1 MKKII
6 LIAIAFLL
14 ALSGC
19 TRIAQGEVGLR
30 QNFDRT
36 IEESERA
43 AGSFNQTMIGN
54 ILKFPIREIN
64 AEVKDLRPQTVE
76 NVTMD
81 DFDLTVVYNITPSAV
96 SDLYIN
102 KARSFHGVNEDGEPL
117 LMQNY
122 LITLARNAVYKTVP
136 KYEALKINIDRS
148 QVEAEI
154 LAQMKAELDG
164 EKLSSAIQV
173 SQVLVRNAVP
183 PQAITISANN
193 LVKAQ
198 NELKQSAVEVQKAE
212 QEAKR
217 IATLNAN
224 AGAVSYMAA
233 QANLMIAEG
242 IRDGK
247 VQTIV
252 VPADFKGMVNVA
264 PR

>member
-1 MKKII
+1 MKN
-6 LIAIAFLL
+6 IAILAILAIT

-19 TRIAQGEVGLR
+19 TRVAQGEVGLR
-30 QNFDRT
+30 VNWDKT
-36 IEESERA
+36 IEESERP
-43 AGSFNQTMIGN
+43 AGSVNQTMVGS

-81 DFDLTVVYNITPSAV
+81 DFDLTVVYNITPSSV

-102 KARSFHGVNEDGEPL
+102 KARSFHGVNEEGEPL

-122 LITLARNAVYKTVP
+122 LITVARNAVYKTVP

-148 QVEAEI
+148 QIESQI
-154 LAQMKAELDG
+154 LAGIKAELDG
-164 EKLSSAIQV
+164 EKLSTAVQV
-173 SQVLVRNAVP
+173 TQVLVRNALP
-183 PQAITISANN
+183 PAAITTSANN

-224 AGAVSYMAA
+224 AGAVGYMQA
-233 QANLMIAEG
+233 QAQMLIAQG
-242 IRDGK
+242 ISEGK
-247 VQTIV
+247 VHAIV
-252 VPADFKGMVNVA
+252 VPYDFKGMVNVGK
-264 PR
+264 

>member
-6 LIAIAFLL
+6 VIVALGLM

-30 QNFDRT
+30 VNFDRT
-36 IEESERA
+36 VEESERA
-43 AGSFNQTMIGN
+43 AGSFNQTLIGS

-64 AEVKDLRPQTVE
+64 AEVKDLRPQTIE

-81 DFDLTVVYNITPSAV
+81 DFDLTVVYNITPAAA

-102 KARSFHGVNEDGEPL
+102 KARSFHGMNEDGEPL

-122 LITLARNAVYKTVP
+122 LTTVARNAVYKTVP

-148 QVEAEI
+148 QIESEI
-154 LAQMKAELDG
+154 LSGIKAELDS
-164 EKLSSAIQV
+164 EKLSGAIQV
-173 SQVLVRNAVP
+173 SQILVRNAVP
-183 PQAITISANN
+183 PQSITVSANN

-198 NELKQSAVEVQKAE
+198 NELKQAAVEVQKAE

-224 AGAVSYMAA
+224 AGAVNYMAA

-242 IRDGK
+242 IREGK

-252 VPADFKGMVNVA
+252 VPADFKGMVNVGA
-264 PR
+264 R

>member
-1 MKKII
+1 MKKIA
-6 LIAIAFLL
+6 LFALL
-14 ALSGC
+14 AVTALSGC
-19 TRIAQGEVGLR
+19 TRVAQGEVGLR
-30 QNFDRT
+30 QNWDKT
-36 IEESERA
+36 IEQTELA
-43 AGSFNQTMIGN
+43 AGSVNQTVIGTV
-54 ILKFPIREIN
+54 LKFPIREIN

-81 DFDLTVVYNITPSAV
+81 DLDLTVVYNIEPSSV

-102 KARSFHGVNEDGEPL
+102 KARSFHGVNDEGEPL

-122 LITLARNAVYKTVP
+122 LTTVARNAVYKTIP
-136 KYEALKINIDRS
+136 KYEALKVNIERDKA
-148 QVEAEI
+148 EAEI
-154 LAQMKAELDG
+154 LALMRDELAKERLG
-164 EKLSSAIQV
+164 TAVQV
-173 SQVLVRNAVP
+173 SQVLVRQAVP
-183 PQAITISANN
+183 PAAITQSANN

-224 AGAVSYMAA
+224 SGAVGYMAA

-252 VPADFKGMVNVA
+252 VPADFKGMVNVGK
-264 PR
+264 

>member
-1 MKKII
+1 MKNTALFAI
-6 LIAIAFLL
+6 LAIT

-19 TRIAQGEVGLR
+19 TRVAQGEVGLR
-30 QNFDRT
+30 VNWDKT
-36 IEESERA
+36 IEESERP
-43 AGSFNQTMIGN
+43 AGSVNQTLIGS

-81 DFDLTVVYNITPSAV
+81 DFDLTVVYNITPSSV

-102 KARSFHGVNEDGEPL
+102 KARSFHGVNDDGEPL

-122 LITLARNAVYKTVP
+122 LITVARNAVYKTVP

-148 QVEAEI
+148 QIESQI
-154 LAQMKAELDG
+154 LASIKAELDS
-164 EKLSSAIQV
+164 EKLSTAVQV
-173 SQVLVRNAVP
+173 TQVLVRNALP
-183 PQAITISANN
+183 PAAITTSANN

-247 VQTIV
+247 VHTIV
-252 VPADFKGMVNVA
+252 VPADFKGMVNVGK
-264 PR
+264 

>member
-1 MKKII
+1 MKN
-6 LIAIAFLL
+6 IAFVFAILL
-14 ALSGC
+14 ALTGC
-19 TRIAQGEVGLR
+19 TRVAQGEVGLR
-30 QNFDRT
+30 VNWDKT
-36 IEESERA
+36 IDAGELA
-43 AGSFNQTMIGN
+43 AGTVEVTVFDSV
-54 ILKFPIREIN
+54 LKFPIREIN

-81 DFDLTVVYNITPSAV
+81 DFDLTVVYNVTPSSV

-102 KARSFHGVNEDGEPL
+102 KARSFHGVNDEGEPL

-122 LITLARNAVYKTVP
+122 LTTVARNAVYKTVP

-148 QVEAEI
+148 QIEAQI
-154 LAQMKAELDG
+154 LAGIKAELDS
-164 EKLSSAIQV
+164 EKLSTAVQV
-173 SQVLVRNAVP
+173 TQVLVRNAVP
-183 PQAITISANN
+183 PAAITTSANN

-224 AGAVSYMAA
+224 AGAVNYMAA

-247 VQTIV
+247 VHAIV
-252 VPADFKGMVNVA
+252 VPADFKGMVNVGK
-264 PR
+264 

>member
-1 MKKII
+1 MKHITFAI
-6 LIAIAFLL
+6 LTIS

-19 TRIAQGEVGLR
+19 ARVAQGEVGLR
-30 QNFDRT
+30 VNWDKT
-36 IEESERA
+36 IDAAELP
-43 AGSFNQTMIGN
+43 AGSVELTVLDSV
-54 ILKFPIREIN
+54 LKFPIREIN
-64 AEVKDLRPQTVE
+64 AEVKDLRPQTIE

-81 DFDLTVVYNITPSAV
+81 DFDLTVVYNLTPSSV

-102 KARSFHGVNEDGEPL
+102 KARSFHGVNDEGEPL

-122 LITLARNAVYKTVP
+122 LTTVARNAVYKTVP

-148 QVEAEI
+148 QIEAQI
-154 LAQMKAELDG
+154 LAGIKSELDS
-164 EKLSSAIQV
+164 EKLSTAVQV
-173 SQVLVRNAVP
+173 TQVLVRSAVP
-183 PQAITISANN
+183 PAAITTSANN

-247 VQTIV
+247 VHTIV
-252 VPADFKGMVNVA
+252 VPADFRGMVNVGK
-264 PR
+264 